1 MSHKSALTQA
11 RWHNIKTEM
20 RAILI
25 GLARMRRS
33 IAYSDLAALVQTA
46 YIHYRAPAF
55 GWILHEIAREDEAE
69 GRPGLAVLVVNK
81 TTGICG
87 AGFFKEA
94 AARGFDVSDP
104 VAFWRSQFEQ
114 VCDYWGEVEDDA
126 AR

>member
-1 MSHKSALTQA
+1 MKRQTSMIQA
-11 RWHNIKTEM
+11 RWHDIKSEM

-25 GLARMRRS
+25 GLARMRRPIS
-33 IAYSDLAALVQTA
+33 YSDLAAHLQTA

-55 GWILHEIAREDEAE
+55 GKILHEIAREDEAA

-81 TTGICG
+81 LTGICG

-94 AARGFDVSDP
+94 AACGFDVSDP
-104 VAFWRSQFEQ
+104 EALWRSQFEQ